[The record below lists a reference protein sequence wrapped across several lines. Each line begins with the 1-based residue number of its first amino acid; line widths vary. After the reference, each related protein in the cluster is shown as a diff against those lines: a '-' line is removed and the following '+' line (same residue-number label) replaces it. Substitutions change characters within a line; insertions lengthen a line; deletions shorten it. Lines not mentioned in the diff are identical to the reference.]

1 VLHPLTNER
10 YVNMEDITGE
20 IYRLHKDSLV
30 VLALNP
36 YYEGGIERIPTALR
50 ARLKTL
56 EIPMVTDESRLYD
69 IVLVNAPGAEK
80 IEQKVKKLCRQTAAV
95 CRAWEEITTSQNL
108 YSNDRLVQNVGSE
121 LQKPDIAGNV
131 IEAPSPRALVQ
142 AVRSILEGEDVFDAI
157 RHHLVNTI
165 VRDFGVTANCLI
177 NLYRTL

>member
-1 VLHPLTNER
+1 V
-10 YVNMEDITGE
+10 
-20 IYRLHKDSLV
+20 
-30 VLALNP
+30 
-36 YYEGGIERIPTALR
+36 PTALR

-69 IVLVNAPGAEK
+69 IVCVNAPEAK
-80 IEQKVKKLCRQTAAV
+80 NIERQVKKLCRQTAAV
-95 CRAWEEITTSQNL
+95 CRAWEEITTSQSL
-108 YSNDRLVQNVGSE
+108 YSSDRLVQAVGTE
-121 LQKPDIAGNV
+121 LQKPDIAGNI

-142 AVRSILEGEDVFDAI
+142 AVRSLLDGEDLFDAI